1 MFDIIFFSSSLLVV
15 PFWFLIIFL
24 PFWRWTERILR
35 SLWIIVPIALVYA
48 ALVLP
53 NALSLIGDLA
63 NPTLDNIAVLLG
75 TPQGAT
81 IGWIHFLAFDLFV
94 GRWAYLDSRERGI
107 AWWLVS
113 PTLFFVL
120 MFGPLGLI
128 LYLGVR
134 TLAGRSAQ
142 TPQTARANA

>member
-1 MFDIIFFSSSLLVV
+1 MFDAIFSSSSLLVM
-15 PFWFLIIFL
+15 PFWFLMIFL

-35 SLWIIVPIALVYA
+35 SLWVVVPIALLYA

-53 NALSLIGDLA
+53 GAATLIGDLA
-63 NPTLDNIAVLLG
+63 NPSLDNIAALLG
-75 TPQGAT
+75 TPRGAT

-94 GRWAYLDSRERGI
+94 GRWAYLDSRERSI
-107 AWWLVS
+107 PWWLVS

-134 TLAGRSAQ
+134 ALVGRSTNAAAQ
-142 TPQTARANA
+142 PSAP